1 MSRNVLGE
9 RTEIQDSEVGIHVG
23 SIDYGYARVS
33 SEVQDLRRQV
43 DELTAAGCYRI
54 VEEKASGKHEAKRPK
69 WDELVDPADGKL
81 RTGDRLTV
89 VELSRLG
96 RSTTQLTA
104 LLRDF
109 KDRGIG
115 LRILNLGI
123 DTSTP
128 AGELVFTIIAAVG
141 QMERDLIAERTRSAL
156 DAKRRRG
163 ERIGGRKPSHTPE
176 QVARAKHMLDTTDM
190 SGNEVAGAVGMSRS
204 RMYALVARLRAD
216 LDNLSA

>member
-1 MSRNVLGE
+1 MMDV
-9 RTEIQDSEVGIHVG
+9 
-23 SIDYGYARVS
+23 GYARVS
-33 SEVQDLRRQV
+33 SESQDLRRQV
-43 DELTAAGCYRI
+43 DELTAADCDRI
-54 VEEKASGKHEAKRPK
+54 VDEKASGKHGAKRPK
-69 WDELVDPADGKL
+69 WAELIDADGGQL
-81 RTGDRLTV
+81 RQGDRLTV

-128 AGELVFTIIAAVG
+128 AGELIFTVIAAVG

-163 ERIGGRKPSHTPE
+163 ERVGGRRPSHTRE
-176 QVARAKHMLDTTDM
+176 QVARAMEFLDTTNM
-190 SGNEVAGAVGMSRS
+190 TGQEVANAVGMSRS
-204 RMYALVARLRAD
+204 RMYALVARMRTEDAEEA
-216 LDNLSA
+216 S

>member
-1 MSRNVLGE
+1 MDDGAR
-9 RTEIQDSEVGIHVG
+9 
-23 SIDYGYARVS
+23 DYGYARVS
-33 SEVQDLRRQV
+33 SEAQDLRRQV
-43 DELTAAGCYRI
+43 DELKAAGCDRI
-54 VEEKASGKHEAKRPK
+54 VEEKASGKHGAKRPK
-69 WDELVDPADGKL
+69 WEKLVDEKDGQL
-81 RTGDRLTV
+81 RRGDRLTV

-109 KDRGIG
+109 KDRGVG

-128 AGELVFTIIAAVG
+128 AGELIFTIIAAVG

-163 ERIGGRKPSHTPE
+163 ERVGGRKPKHTPE
-176 QVARAKHMLDTTDM
+176 QVARAMEFLDTTTM
-190 SGNEVAGAVGMSRS
+190 TGQEIANAVGMSRS
-204 RMYALVARLRAD
+204 RMYALVARRRAE
-216 LDNLSA
+216 LEGAAT

>member
-1 MSRNVLGE
+1 M
-9 RTEIQDSEVGIHVG
+9 
-23 SIDYGYARVS
+23 DYGYARVS

-43 DELTAAGCYRI
+43 DELVTAGCDRI
-54 VEEKASGKHEAKRPK
+54 VEEKASGKHGAKRPK
-69 WDELVDPADGKL
+69 WQELVAADAGLL
-81 RTGDRLTV
+81 RPGDRLTV

-104 LLRDF
+104 LLHDF
-109 KDRGIG
+109 KTREIG

-128 AGELVFTIIAAVG
+128 AGELIFTIVAAVG
-141 QMERDLIAERTRSAL
+141 QMERDLIAERTKSAL

-176 QVARAKHMLDTTDM
+176 QVARAMEFLDTTDM
-190 SGNEVAGAVGMSRS
+190 TGIEVANAVGMSRS
-204 RMYALVARLRAD
+204 RMYALVARRRAG
-216 LDNLSA
+216 LEQAI

>member
-1 MSRNVLGE
+1 M
-9 RTEIQDSEVGIHVG
+9 
-23 SIDYGYARVS
+23 DYGYARVS

-43 DELTAAGCYRI
+43 DELTAAGCDRI
-54 VEEKASGKHEAKRPK
+54 IEEKASGKHGAKRPK
-69 WDELVDPADGKL
+69 WDELVDADAGLL
-81 RTGDRLTV
+81 RSGDRLTV

-104 LLRDF
+104 LLRDL
-109 KDRGIG
+109 KERGVG

-128 AGELVFTIIAAVG
+128 AGELIFTIVAAVG
-141 QMERDLIAERTRSAL
+141 QMERDLIAERTKSAL

-176 QVARAKHMLDTTDM
+176 QVARAMEFLDTTNM
-190 SGNEVAGAVGMSRS
+190 TGNEVANAVGMSRS
-204 RMYALVARLRAD
+204 RMYALVARRRAE
-216 LDNLSA
+216 LEQVA